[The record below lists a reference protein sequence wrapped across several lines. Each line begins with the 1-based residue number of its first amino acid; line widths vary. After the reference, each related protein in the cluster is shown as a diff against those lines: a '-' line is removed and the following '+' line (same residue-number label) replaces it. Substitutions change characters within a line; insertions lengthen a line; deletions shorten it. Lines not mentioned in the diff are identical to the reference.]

1 MRRRA
6 GTNCACPPGC
16 LPTLPAA
23 PNACWASWKYN
34 ELPQRTRKPNDRGI
48 FTNGRRVQPVGAC
61 YDMRKG
67 ALRNGKCVRQC
78 ENASDITT
86 HKNPESIGM

>member
-1 MRRRA
+1 M
-6 GTNCACPPGC
+6 C
-16 LPTLPAA
+16 LPALLSAYAA
-23 PNACWASWKYN
+23 SSPKRLLGYN
-34 ELPQRTRKPNDRGI
+34 GLPQRTRRPNDRGI